1 MSLKKPSSSKRI
13 VSLVENLKMEQQKM
27 NEIENVEKE
36 TDVKIENVEKE
47 IKNVEKET
55 NLTLE
60 KKSPAQR
67 KLDNK
72 RKRKE
77 KMDESFKKRR
87 TKEKQARETIRDE
100 KKKIEDEK
108 ISKMTPGNPHF
119 HDSIPEE
126 FLEYKNMKN
135 EQHNLQ
141 ITERRNQK
149 KQKEEK
155 MENILKCPT
164 SECVSVCVDCD
175 YDDLMN
181 ESEVKSLAQQ
191 IMFIYARNCKEE
203 QPFKLILSGVGPK
216 LQSAFDKLSGVDKWK
231 LIYSP
236 KKDFRQVV
244 DEKTTCI
251 YLSSESDKNLETLEK
266 GKCYV
271 IGGLV
276 DKNRHK
282 GKVFK
287 NSSFRSFSSKI
298 SRYETRNCKVSDP
311 RLC

>member
-1 MSLKKPSSSKRI
+1 
-13 VSLVENLKMEQQKM
+13 MEEQEK
-27 NEIENVEKE
+27 NEIENVKMEE
-36 TDVKIENVEKE
+36 ELKIEN
-47 IKNVEKET
+47 I
-55 NLTLE
+55 E
-60 KKSPAQR
+60 KKSPSQR

-87 TKEKQARETIRDE
+87 TKEKEARETIRDE
-100 KKKIEDEK
+100 KKKLEDEK
-108 ISKMTPGNPHF
+108 ISKMTPGRLTIPFIH
-119 HDSIPEE
+119 PEE
-126 FLEYKNMKN
+126 FLEYKKMKN

-149 KQKEEK
+149 KEKEEK
-155 MENILKCPT
+155 MENIMKCPN
-164 SECVSVCVDCD
+164 SECVTVCVDCD

-181 ESEVKSLAQQ
+181 ESEIKSLSQQ

-216 LQSAFDKLSGVDKWK
+216 LQSAFDKLAGVDKWK
-231 LIYSP
+231 LIYSS
-236 KKDFRQVV
+236 KKDFREIV

-266 GKCYV
+266 GKCYI

-282 GKVFK
+282 GK
-287 NSSFRSFSSKI
+287 NSFTFIFRCFS
-298 SRYETRNCKVSDP
+298 
-311 RLC
+311 